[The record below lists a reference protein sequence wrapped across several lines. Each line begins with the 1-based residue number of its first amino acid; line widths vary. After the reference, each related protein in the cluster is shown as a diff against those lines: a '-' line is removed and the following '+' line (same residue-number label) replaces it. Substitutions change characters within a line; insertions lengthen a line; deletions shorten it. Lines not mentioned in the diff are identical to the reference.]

1 MGQGIIILLIII
13 AATIIIF
20 GINCIY
26 NIIDNI
32 IEYLL
37 NKNMTNNDY
46 PKRCL
51 FDARKMVYYAY
62 N

>member
-13 AATIIIF
+13 AVTIIVF

-46 PKRCL
+46 PKNVVYLMLENGLLCL
-51 FDARKMVYYAY
+51 
-62 N
+62 